1 MAGLRIILAAALLA
15 CAGAC
20 SANTQSE
27 QRASAAIR
35 AVLDA
40 QADAWNTE
48 NLDGFMDGY
57 WNSPELTFYSGGD
70 KLMGWE
76 ATIERYRRTYQ
87 AEGKEMGRLRFSDLD
102 LQVLGA
108 DAAVVRGRWQLTL
121 SNGSTPG
128 GLFTLIF
135 HRFDHGWKIVHDHTS
150 SAP

>member
-1 MAGLRIILAAALLA
+1 MAGLRIILATTLLA
-15 CAGAC
+15 FAAAC
-20 SANTQSE
+20 TTSSDQQSE
-27 QRASAAIR
+27 AAIR

-40 QADAWNTE
+40 QADAWNAG
-48 NLDGFMDGY
+48 NLDEFMAGY

-102 LQVLGA
+102 LQALGA
-108 DAAVVRGRWQLTL
+108 DVAVVRGRWQLTL

-150 SAP
+150 SAQ

>member
-1 MAGLRIILAAALLA
+1 MAGLRIILATTLLA
-15 CAGAC
+15 FAAAC
-20 SANTQSE
+20 TTSSDQQSE
-27 QRASAAIR
+27 AAIR

-40 QADAWNTE
+40 QADAWNAG
-48 NLDGFMDGY
+48 NLDEFMAGY

-108 DAAVVRGRWQLTL
+108 DVAVVRGRWQLTL

-150 SAP
+150 SAQ